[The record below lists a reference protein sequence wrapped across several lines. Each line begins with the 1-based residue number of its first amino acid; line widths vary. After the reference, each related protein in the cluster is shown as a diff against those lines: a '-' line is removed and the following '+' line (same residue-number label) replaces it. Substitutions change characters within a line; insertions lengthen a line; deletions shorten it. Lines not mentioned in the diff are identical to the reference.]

1 MSVLKHFRS
10 KGLVNTIM
18 ASLPRT
24 HGNGEIDLVFHLG
37 AHKTG
42 TSLIQKYMRDNRSLI
57 ERNRV
62 GFTVR
67 SQTDVF
73 IGWGRPGHMKVNL
86 PELARLIV
94 QHRDRRFRAFVVSHE
109 NTLGRPFRSGQP
121 GLYPGAVESMEIL
134 VDIFKPM
141 RPRFVYYIRSQ
152 EKFMES
158 YYLQTVHEGRY
169 ASFRDWKSSIDTN
182 DLSWKPLIETIRS
195 AFGNDSVIV
204 KDFEEEIAGSQE
216 LFLRKFF
223 ETFIPDLKDK
233 DFMGFAYEK
242 FRNPSVGDLGLQIA
256 LAANPLLKTVPERKA
271 MRTFL
276 QSKFSNLNYPRP
288 ALLDDSEKKAIRE
301 RYSQEN
307 TALVTRAESFA
318 RSR

>member
-1 MSVLKHFRS
+1 MSLLKRFGTTS
-10 KGLVNTIM
+10 LLNTIKS
-18 ASLPRT
+18 SLPGT
-24 HGNGEIDLVFHLG
+24 HGGGAIDLVFHFG

-86 PELARLIV
+86 PELARLV
-94 QHRDRRFRAFVVSHE
+94 GQYRDRRFRAFVVSHE

-121 GLYPGAVESMEIL
+121 GLYPGAAESMAVL
-134 VDIFKPM
+134 VDVFKPM

-169 ASFRDWKSSIDTN
+169 ASFSDWKSSIDTN

-195 AFGNDSVIV
+195 AFGSDSVIV
-204 KDFEEEIAGSQE
+204 KDFEEEISGSQE
-216 LFLRKFF
+216 SFLRRFF
-223 ETFIPDLKDK
+223 NTFIPDLNDK

-242 FRNPSVGDLGLQIA
+242 FRNPSVGELGLQIA

-288 ALLDDSEKKAIRE
+288 VLLDDSEKKAIRE
-301 RYSQEN
+301 KYSQEN
-307 TALVTRAESFA
+307 MELVTRV
-318 RSR
+318 